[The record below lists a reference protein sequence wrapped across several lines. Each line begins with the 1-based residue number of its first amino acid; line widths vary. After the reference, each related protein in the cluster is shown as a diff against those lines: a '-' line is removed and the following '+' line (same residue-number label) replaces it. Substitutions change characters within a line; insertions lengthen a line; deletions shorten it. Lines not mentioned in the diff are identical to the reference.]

1 VATATL
7 TAAPAALRLWPLP
20 DRRSAL
26 HAWFHGPGAERLV
39 SGVVRWRRPVLWGW
53 VLALAGV
60 SFGIAR
66 LHVETDVVLWFARSD
81 PIRVAYDV
89 IRERMSGISPMN
101 VVVEAPENG
110 SLTDPDALRA
120 LDGLA
125 RYLESLDSVGRAFSI
140 ADPLRQIHGEFTE
153 DASRPLPRS
162 PQAIQQYLLLL
173 EAKEYIFDLITPDH
187 RAANLRLRVDDN
199 GSQALLQ
206 VAAEAD
212 AWWARNGPV
221 GYEARTTGIMYEFA
235 RAQDAIAWGEIRGLA
250 FALAAIAAILLA
262 IFRWLPLAAAAL
274 VPNAVPVAMAFGA
287 MGLLA
292 IPLDA
297 GTVVLGNLA
306 LGIAV
311 DDTIHVAVG
320 FALCRDRGMR
330 PREALLGTYRRAL
343 APVVYT
349 SIAVALG
356 FAILGLS
363 GFTVTRH
370 LGLLTAAIMVLCLA
384 ANLLLLPALLLR
396 LGSPPDRNR
405 NPA

>member
-1 VATATL
+1 ML
-7 TAAPAALRLWPLP
+7 TNTCGSRA
-20 DRRSAL
+20 
-26 HAWFHGPGAERLV
+26 V
-39 SGVVRWRRPVLWGW
+39 S
-53 VLALAGV
+53 
-60 SFGIAR
+60 
-66 LHVETDVVLWFARSD
+66 
-81 PIRVAYDV
+81 
-89 IRERMSGISPMN
+89 
-101 VVVEAPENG
+101 
-110 SLTDPDALRA
+110 
-120 LDGLA
+120 
-125 RYLESLDSVGRAFSI
+125 
-140 ADPLRQIHGEFTE
+140 
-153 DASRPLPRS
+153 
-162 PQAIQQYLLLL
+162 
-173 EAKEYIFDLITPDH
+173 
-187 RAANLRLRVDDN
+187 
-199 GSQALLQ
+199 
-206 VAAEAD
+206 D
-212 AWWARNGPV
+212 AWWARNGPA
-221 GYEARTTGIMYEFA
+221 GFEARTTGIMYEFA

-262 IFRWLPLAAAAL
+262 IFRWLPLAAVAL

-320 FALCRDRGMR
+320 FALGRDGGMG

-349 SIAVALG
+349 SIAVALA

-384 ANLLLLPALLLR
+384 ANVLLLPALLLR
-396 LGSPPDRNR
+396 LGPPPDRD
-405 NPA
+405 